1 MNKARTLAQ
10 MHEHSHGLVVS
21 RLRYRI
27 NPTCN
32 EERDYVKIRFDVRKY
47 RAAAGLWLEI
57 SVGNEWCPNLLSAF
71 KVVFNEFWLFYLF
84 TCF

>member
-27 NPTCN
+27 NPTRN
-32 EERDYVKIRFDVRKY
+32 EEMDYVEIRIGVRKHE
-47 RAAAGLWLEI
+47 RSI
-57 SVGNEWCPNLLSAF
+57 RQR
-71 KVVFNEFWLFYLF
+71 
-84 TCF
+84 